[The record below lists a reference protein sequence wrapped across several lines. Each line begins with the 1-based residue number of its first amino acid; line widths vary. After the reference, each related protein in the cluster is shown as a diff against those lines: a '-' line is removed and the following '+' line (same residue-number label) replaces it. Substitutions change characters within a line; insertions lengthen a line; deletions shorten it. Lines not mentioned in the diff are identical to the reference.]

1 MCLHTPETCLAFH
14 SLGAQGS
21 NFSHN
26 STAISTL
33 CEPIPFLL
41 VWLNKTS
48 GKITADVFGP
58 IIVTILS
65 INGDNFE
72 RAITD
77 FRLICF
83 KQVFLIIDL

>member
-1 MCLHTPETCLAFH
+1 MCLHTPERCLVFH

-26 STAISTL
+26 TTAISTL

-41 VWLNKTS
+41 VWLNKIS

-72 RAITD
+72 CPITD
-77 FRLICF
+77 FVLNF
-83 KQVFLIIDL
+83 FFTSVFNN